1 MMKKQSLSQ
10 TNPYLRDP
18 ASARRH
24 LVRSIATSTAIET
37 GEDAAEIERRIMA
50 GYRPARRV
58 ELASGEA
65 CCVSCSDHK

>member
-1 MMKKQSLSQ
+1 MKKRTLSQ

-18 ASARRH
+18 ARARRD

-37 GEDAAEIERRIMA
+37 GEDAGEIERRIMA

-58 ELASGEA
+58 ELASGE
-65 CCVSCSDHK
+65 VSCSDHK

>member
-1 MMKKQSLSQ
+1 MKKLPLSQ

-18 ASARRH
+18 ARARH
-24 LVRSIATSTAIET
+24 DLVRSVATSTAIET

-58 ELASGEA
+58 ELAKPIAS
-65 CCVSCSDHK
+65 SDLDQ